1 MSSVA
6 FAYDNPIV
14 RWILVKFSFSYIVDA
29 LEVFFGTFIKD
40 HLTGTCLTNDIRNQS
55 LGTIVQCL
63 CFQIIPSKE
72 SELPNSSTAVGEEQE
87 ILVNK
92 KSVPANVTPFFR
104 FLDPL
109 SEKPC
114 QFSPLNKS
122 ERRSAVLI

>member
-29 LEVFFGTFIKD
+29 LDVFFGTFIKD
-40 HLTGTCLTNDIRNQS
+40 HLTGTCLTNDIRNQP

-72 SELPNSSTAVGEEQE
+72 SELPNSCTTVGKEQDL
-87 ILVNK
+87 LVNK
-92 KSVPANVTPFFR
+92 KSVPTNVTPFFP

-114 QFSPLNKS
+114 QFPPLDKS
-122 ERRSAVLI
+122 ERRATVPI